1 MRNYKKK
8 NQHIQKMTQLF
19 EQKQNIDL
27 NEISNR
33 MADIDR
39 KMKEREERTNKEIE
53 RLKRENENAMN
64 QIKEQYKKDLENISK
79 GKDKKI
85 NEIKEESKK
94 RIEQNNLEIK
104 NLLDQFGYDIDLLIN
119 NIK

>member
-19 EQKQNIDL
+19 EQKRNIDL

-64 QIKEQYKKDLENISK
+64 QIKEQYKIDLENISK
-79 GKDKKI
+79 EKDKKI
-85 NEIKEESKK
+85 NEIEQNREKEE
-94 RIEQNNLEIK
+94 EE
-104 NLLDQFGYDIDLLIN
+104 YDPMEDF
-119 NIK
+119 